1 LPYNKKQIYLV
12 AKKDHTLLEAVDL
25 IGQTLYEAAPFG
37 LQAEVIASAIAEIHN
52 NPEIELSVALQHGL
66 QDWDI

>member
-1 LPYNKKQIYLV
+1 M

-25 IGQTLYEAAPFG
+25 IGQALHEAAPYG
-37 LQAEVIASAIAEIHN
+37 LQAEVIASTIQHLRE
-52 NPEIELSVALQHGL
+52 NPEIDLSVALQYGL

>member
-1 LPYNKKQIYLV
+1 M

-25 IGQTLYEAAPFG
+25 IGQTLHEAAPYG
-37 LQAEVIASAIAEIHN
+37 LQAEVIASAIDAIRK
-52 NPEIELSVALQHGL
+52 NPDIDLSVALQNGL

>member
-1 LPYNKKQIYLV
+1 M

-25 IGQTLYEAAPFG
+25 IGQTLQEAAPYG
-37 LQAEVIASAIAEIHN
+37 LQAEVMASAIDAIRK
-52 NPEIELSVALQHGL
+52 NPEIELSVALQNGL

>member
-1 LPYNKKQIYLV
+1 M

-25 IGQTLYEAAPFG
+25 VGQTLHEAEPYG
-37 LQAEVIASAIAEIHN
+37 LQAEVIASAIDAIRK
-52 NPEIELSVALQHGL
+52 NPEIDLSVALQNGL

>member
-1 LPYNKKQIYLV
+1 M

-25 IGQTLYEAAPFG
+25 IGQTLREAAPYD
-37 LQAEVIASAIAEIHN
+37 LQSEVIASAIDEIRKD
-52 NPEIELSVALQHGL
+52 PDIDLSIALQRGL